1 MPPVPSAPGQSLGP
15 NQPPIVWV
23 GGELI
28 ELKND
33 RLELREAIGSALTL
47 RRLGGGATSFFR
59 VAAGTWE
66 RLDHDPEVETGTKA
80 CVETLM
86 DGRNLLALR
95 VFLGADC
102 GPVT

>member
-1 MPPVPSAPGQSLGP
+1 MPPVPSGPSQGLGP

-23 GGELI
+23 GGKI
-28 ELKND
+28 TALKDD
-33 RLELREAIGSALTL
+33 RLEVTEAFGSVLTL

-66 RLDHDPEVETGTKA
+66 RMDSAAEVRVGTKA
-80 CVETLM
+80 CVETLI

-95 VFLGADC
+95 VFVGADC
-102 GPVT
+102 GPVA